1 MPLTELEI
9 QMYSNKITEIGIKLY
24 GTKIIFGNELV
35 KKYSIIEKKNNSII
49 FWNEY
54 ESNNYEYNNIF

>member
-9 QMYSNKITEIGIKLY
+9 EMYSNKITEIDIKLY

-35 KKYSIIEKKNNSII
+35 KKYSQVGKKDNSDIINYWKTFESKK
-49 FWNEY
+49 
-54 ESNNYEYNNIF
+54 YNNIF